1 LIFLPNQNGPDAQAQ
16 ERTPSSG
23 ESGMSESVRF
33 EDKVVIVTGAG
44 GGLGRAHALL
54 FARHGARV
62 VVNDLGGSAHGEGA
76 NASAADRVVAEIRES
91 GGQAVANHDSVT
103 DGDKIV
109 QNALDAF
116 GRIDVVVNNAG
127 ILRDKSFAKMEDADW
142 DLVYRVHVEG
152 AYKVTRAGW
161 PHLREQNYGRVIF
174 TSSTSGIYGNFG
186 QSNYGMAKLGLY
198 GLTRTLALEGRKN
211 NILVNAIA
219 PTGGTRMTEGLIPA
233 SVFELL
239 KPELVSPLVVY
250 LGSEQCQ
257 DSAGLYE
264 VGGGWVGKVR
274 WERSLGAGFDPR
286 AGFTPED
293 VAAQWS
299 AIGDFTDA
307 AHPADNVEALK
318 EMMAN
323 LQRFGS

>member
-1 LIFLPNQNGPDAQAQ
+1 
-16 ERTPSSG
+16 
-23 ESGMSESVRF
+23 MSESVRF
-33 EDKVVIVTGAG
+33 EGKVVIITGAG

-54 FARHGARV
+54 FALHGARV
-62 VVNDLGGSAHGEGA
+62 IVNDLGGSAHGEGA
-76 NASAADRVVAEIRES
+76 NASAADRVVAQIRDA
-91 GGQAVANHDSVT
+91 GGEAVANHDSVT

-109 QNALDAF
+109 QHALDVF
-116 GRIDVVVNNAG
+116 GRVDVVVNNAG

-152 AYKVTRAGW
+152 AYKVTRAAW
-161 PHLREQNYGRVIF
+161 PHLRDQNYGRIIF

-186 QSNYGMAKLGLY
+186 QANYGMAKLGLY
-198 GLTRTLALEGRKN
+198 GLTRTLAVEGRKN

-233 SVFELL
+233 GVFELL

-264 VGGGWVGKVR
+264 VGGGWIGKVR
-274 WERSLGAGFDPR
+274 WERSLGAGFNPH
-286 AGFTPED
+286 AGFSPEE
-293 VAAQWS
+293 VAAQWQTIS
-299 AIGDFTDA
+299 DFSDA
-307 AHPADNVEALK
+307 VHPADNVEALK

-323 LQRFGS
+323 LQKFA

>member
-1 LIFLPNQNGPDAQAQ
+1 
-16 ERTPSSG
+16 
-23 ESGMSESVRF
+23 MSESVRF

-62 VVNDLGGSAHGEGA
+62 IVNDLGGSAHGEGA
-76 NASAADRVVAEIRES
+76 NASAADRVVAEIREA
-91 GGQAVANHDSVT
+91 GGEAVANHDSVT

-109 QNALDAF
+109 QNALDVF
-116 GRIDVVVNNAG
+116 CRVDVVVNNAG

-152 AYKVTRAGW
+152 AYKVTRAAW
-161 PHLREQNYGRVIF
+161 PHLRDQNYGRIIF

-186 QSNYGMAKLGLY
+186 QANYGMAKLGLY
-198 GLTRTLALEGRKN
+198 GLTRTLAVEGRKN

-233 SVFELL
+233 SVFDLL

-264 VGGGWVGKVR
+264 VGGGWIGKVR
-274 WERSLGAGFDPR
+274 WERSLGAGFNPHE
-286 AGFTPED
+286 GFSPED
-293 VAAQWS
+293 VAAQWQTIS
-299 AIGDFTDA
+299 DFSDA
-307 AHPADNVEALK
+307 VHPADNIEALK

-323 LQRFGS
+323 LQKFA

>member
-1 LIFLPNQNGPDAQAQ
+1 
-16 ERTPSSG
+16 
-23 ESGMSESVRF
+23 MSEPVRF
-33 EDKVVIVTGAG
+33 EEKVVIVTGAG

-54 FARHGARV
+54 FAKHGARV

-76 NASAADRVVAEIRES
+76 NASAADRVVAEIREA
-91 GGQAVANHDSVT
+91 GGTAIANHDSVT

-127 ILRDKSFAKMEDADW
+127 ILRDKTFAKMDDADW

-152 AYKVTRAGW
+152 AYKVTHAAW
-161 PHLREQNYGRVIF
+161 PHMREQNYGRVIF
-174 TSSTSGIYGNFG
+174 TASTSGIYGNFG

-233 SVFELL
+233 AVFDML
-239 KPELVSPLVVY
+239 KPELISPLVVF
-250 LGSEQCQ
+250 LGSEQCEET
-257 DSAGLYE
+257 SGLFE
-264 VGGGWVGKVR
+264 VGGGWIGKTR
-274 WERSLGAGFDPR
+274 WERSVGAGFDPR
-286 AGFTPED
+286 DGFSPED
-293 VAAQWS
+293 VAANWER
-299 AIGDFTDA
+299 IGDFEGA
-307 AHPADNVEALK
+307 SHPKDTIEALK

-323 LQRFGS
+323 LQKYSV

>member
-1 LIFLPNQNGPDAQAQ
+1 
-16 ERTPSSG
+16 
-23 ESGMSESVRF
+23 MSETLHF
-33 EDKVVIVTGAG
+33 NDKVVIVTGAG

-62 VVNDLGGSAHGEGA
+62 LVNDLGGSAHGGGA
-76 NASAADRVVAEIRES
+76 NTSAADRVVAEIQAF
-91 GGQAVANHDSVT
+91 GGQAVANYDSVIE
-103 DGDKIV
+103 GAKIV
-109 QNALDAF
+109 QNAMDAF
-116 GRIDVVVNNAG
+116 GRVDVVVNNAG
-127 ILRDKSFAKMEDADW
+127 ILRDKSFAKMEDTDW

-152 AYKVTRAGW
+152 AYKVTHAAW
-161 PHLREQNYGRVIF
+161 PYLRRQNYGRVIF

-219 PTGGTRMTEGLIPA
+219 PTGGTRMTEGLIPPG
-233 SVFELL
+233 VFERL

-250 LGSEQCQ
+250 LGSHQCQ
-257 DSAGLYE
+257 DSGGLYE
-264 VGGGWVGKVR
+264 VGGGWIGKVR

-286 AGFTPED
+286 SGFSPAD
-293 VAAQWS
+293 VAEQW
-299 AIGDFTDA
+299 ATINDFSDA
-307 AHPADNVEALK
+307 AHPTDNVEALK

-323 LQRFGS
+323 LQKFAG

>member
-1 LIFLPNQNGPDAQAQ
+1 
-16 ERTPSSG
+16 
-23 ESGMSESVRF
+23 MSESVRF
-33 EDKVVIVTGAG
+33 ESKVVIVTGAG

-62 VVNDLGGSAHGEGA
+62 IVNDLGGSAHGEGA
-76 NASAADRVVAEIRES
+76 NASAADRVVAEIREA
-91 GGQAVANHDSVT
+91 GGEAVANHDSVT

-116 GRIDVVVNNAG
+116 GRVDVVVNNAG

-152 AYKVTRAGW
+152 AYKVTRAAW
-161 PHLREQNYGRVIF
+161 PHLRDQNYGRIIF

-186 QSNYGMAKLGLY
+186 QANYGMAKLGLY
-198 GLTRTLALEGRKN
+198 GLTRTLAVEGRKN

-233 SVFELL
+233 SVFDLL

-264 VGGGWVGKVR
+264 VGGGWIGKVR
-274 WERSLGAGFDPR
+274 WERSLGAGFNPH
-286 AGFTPED
+286 AGFSPED
-293 VAAQWS
+293 VAAQWQTIS
-299 AIGDFTDA
+299 DFSDA

-323 LQRFGS
+323 LQKFA

>member
-1 LIFLPNQNGPDAQAQ
+1 MSDA
-16 ERTPSSG
+16 
-23 ESGMSESVRF
+23 VRF

-54 FARHGARV
+54 FASHGARV

-76 NASAADRVVAEIRES
+76 NASAADKVVAEIIAA
-91 GGQAVANHDSVT
+91 GGTAVANHDSVT

-116 GRIDVVVNNAG
+116 GRVDVLVNNAG
-127 ILRDKSFAKMEDADW
+127 ILRDKTFAKMEDADW

-152 AYKVTRAGW
+152 SYKVTHAAW

-186 QSNYGMAKLGLY
+186 QSNYGMAKMGLY

-211 NILVNAIA
+211 NIMVNAIA

-233 SVFELL
+233 NIFEML
-239 KPELVSPLVVY
+239 KPELISPLVVY
-250 LGSEQCQ
+250 LGSEQCK
-257 DSAGLYE
+257 DSGGLFE
-264 VGGGWVGKVR
+264 VGGGWIGKVR
-274 WERSLGAGFDPR
+274 WERSLGAGFDPQ
-286 AGFTPED
+286 AGFSPDD
-293 VAAQWS
+293 VAAQWQT
-299 AIGDFTDA
+299 INDFTDA
-307 AHPADNVEALK
+307 AHPRDNVEALK

-323 LQRFGS
+323 LQKYAK

>member
-1 LIFLPNQNGPDAQAQ
+1 MSQAI
-16 ERTPSSG
+16 
-23 ESGMSESVRF
+23 RF

-76 NASAADRVVAEIRES
+76 NSSAADRVVAEIREA
-91 GGQAVANHDSVT
+91 GGVAVANHDSVT
-103 DGDKIV
+103 NGDKIV

-116 GRIDVVVNNAG
+116 GRVDVVVNNAG
-127 ILRDKSFAKMEDADW
+127 ILRDKSFAKMDDADW

-152 AYKVTRAGW
+152 AYKVTHAAW

-186 QSNYGMAKLGLY
+186 QSNYAMAKLGLY

-219 PTGGTRMTEGLIPA
+219 PTGGTRMTEGLLPPQ
-233 SVFELL
+233 VFELL

-250 LGSEQCQ
+250 LGSEQCM
-257 DSAGLYE
+257 DTAGLFE
-264 VGGGWVGKVR
+264 VGGGWIGKVR
-274 WERSLGAGFDPR
+274 WERSLGADFDPR
-286 AGFTPED
+286 AGFSPED
-293 VAAQWS
+293 VAAQWQVIS
-299 AIGDFTDA
+299 DFNDA
-307 AHPADNVEALK
+307 AHPRDNVEALK

-323 LQRFGS
+323 LQKYSE

>member
-1 LIFLPNQNGPDAQAQ
+1 MLVLTPDGL
-16 ERTPSSG
+16 RTQDRAGIIIRGSD
-23 ESGMSESVRF
+23 MSESMDF
-33 EDKVVIVTGAG
+33 EGKVVIVTGAG

-62 VVNDLGGSAHGEGA
+62 IVNDLGGSAHGEGA
-76 NASAADRVVAEIRES
+76 NASAADQVVAEVRDA
-91 GGQAVANHDSVT
+91 GGEAVANHDSVT

-109 QNALDAF
+109 QNALDTY
-116 GRIDVVVNNAG
+116 GRVDVVVNNAG

-152 AYKVTRAGW
+152 AYKVTRAAW
-161 PHLREQNYGRVIF
+161 PHLREQNYGRIIF

-186 QSNYGMAKLGLY
+186 QANYGMAKLGLY
-198 GLTRTLALEGRKN
+198 GLTRTLAIEGRKN

-233 SVFELL
+233 SVFDLL
-239 KPELVSPLVVY
+239 KPELVSPLVVF
-250 LGSEQCQ
+250 LGSEQCP
-257 DSAGLYE
+257 DSGGLYE
-264 VGGGWVGKVR
+264 VGGGWMGKVR

-286 AGFTPED
+286 AGFSPQD
-293 VAAQWS
+293 VAAQWAS
-299 AIGDFTDA
+299 ISDFSNA
-307 AHPADNVEALK
+307 VHPADNAEALK

-323 LQRFGS
+323 LQRIG

>member
-1 LIFLPNQNGPDAQAQ
+1 
-16 ERTPSSG
+16 
-23 ESGMSESVRF
+23 MSHAIHF

-76 NASAADRVVAEIRES
+76 NASAADRVVAEIREA
-91 GGQAVANHDSVT
+91 GGIAVANHDSVT

-109 QNALDAF
+109 QNALDDF
-116 GRIDVVVNNAG
+116 GRVDVLVNNAG
-127 ILRDKSFAKMEDADW
+127 ILRDKSFAKMDDADW

-152 AYKVTRAGW
+152 AYKVTHAAW

-186 QSNYGMAKLGLY
+186 QSNYTMAKLGLY

-219 PTGGTRMTEGLIPA
+219 PTGGTRMTEGLLP
-233 SVFELL
+233 SDVFELL

-250 LGSEQCQ
+250 LGSEACQ
-257 DSAGLYE
+257 DTAGLFE
-264 VGGGWVGKVR
+264 VGGGWIGKVR

-286 AGFTPED
+286 AGFSPED
-293 VAAQWS
+293 VAAQWQVIS
-299 AIGDFTDA
+299 DFNEA
-307 AHPADNVEALK
+307 VHPQDNMEALK
-318 EMMAN
+318 EMMAH
-323 LQRFGS
+323 LQKYAV

>member
-1 LIFLPNQNGPDAQAQ
+1 
-16 ERTPSSG
+16 
-23 ESGMSESVRF
+23 MSESVRF
-33 EDKVVIVTGAG
+33 EGKVVVVTGAG

-54 FARHGARV
+54 FAQHGARV
-62 VVNDLGGSAHGEGA
+62 IVNDLGGSAHGEGA
-76 NASAADRVVAEIRES
+76 NASAADRVVAQIREA
-91 GGQAVANHDSVT
+91 GGEAVANHDSVT

-109 QNALDAF
+109 QHALDAF
-116 GRIDVVVNNAG
+116 GRVDVVVNNAG
-127 ILRDKSFAKMEDADW
+127 ILRDKSFAKMDDADW

-152 AYKVTRAGW
+152 AYKVTRAAW
-161 PHLREQNYGRVIF
+161 PHLRDQNYGRIIF

-186 QSNYGMAKLGLY
+186 QANYGMAKLGLY

-233 SVFELL
+233 SVFDLL

-264 VGGGWVGKVR
+264 VGGGWIGKVR
-274 WERSLGAGFDPR
+274 WERSLGAGFDPH
-286 AGFTPED
+286 AGFSPED
-293 VAAQWS
+293 VAAQWQ
-299 AIGDFTDA
+299 AISDFSDA
-307 AHPADNVEALK
+307 VHPADNVEALK

-323 LQRFGS
+323 LQKFA

>member
-1 LIFLPNQNGPDAQAQ
+1 
-16 ERTPSSG
+16 
-23 ESGMSESVRF
+23 MSESVRF

-62 VVNDLGGSAHGEGA
+62 IVNDLGGSAHGEGA
-76 NASAADRVVAEIRES
+76 NASAADRVVAEIREA
-91 GGQAVANHDSVT
+91 GGEAVANHDSVT

-116 GRIDVVVNNAG
+116 GRVNVLVNNAG

-152 AYKVTRAGW
+152 AYKVTRAAW
-161 PHLREQNYGRVIF
+161 PHLRDQNYGRIIF

-186 QSNYGMAKLGLY
+186 QANYGMAKLGLY
-198 GLTRTLALEGRKN
+198 GLTRTLAVEGRKN

-233 SVFELL
+233 SVFDLL

-264 VGGGWVGKVR
+264 VGGGWIGKVR
-274 WERSLGAGFDPR
+274 WERSLGAGFNPHS
-286 AGFTPED
+286 GFSPED
-293 VAAQWS
+293 VAAQWQ
-299 AIGDFTDA
+299 AINDFSDA
-307 AHPADNVEALK
+307 VHPADNVEALK

-323 LQRFGS
+323 LQKFA

>member
-1 LIFLPNQNGPDAQAQ
+1 
-16 ERTPSSG
+16 
-23 ESGMSESVRF
+23 MSEPVRF

-54 FARHGARV
+54 FAKHGARV

-76 NASAADRVVAEIRES
+76 NASAADRVVAEIREA
-91 GGQAVANHDSVT
+91 GGTAVANHDSVT
-103 DGDKIV
+103 DGAKIV

-127 ILRDKSFAKMEDADW
+127 ILRDKTFAKMEDPDW

-152 AYKVTRAGW
+152 AYKVTHAAW
-161 PHLREQNYGRVIF
+161 PHMREQNYGRVIF

-233 SVFELL
+233 GVFELL
-239 KPELVSPLVVY
+239 KPELISPLVVF

-257 DSAGLYE
+257 ESSGLFE
-264 VGGGWVGKVR
+264 VGGGWIGKTR
-274 WERSLGAGFDPR
+274 WERSVGAGFDPR
-286 AGFTPED
+286 TGFSPED
-293 VAAQWS
+293 VAASWQN
-299 AIGDFTDA
+299 ICDFEGA
-307 AHPADNVEALK
+307 AHPKDTIEALQ
-318 EMMAN
+318 EMMKN
-323 LQRFGS
+323 LQKYSV